1 MNYMFQLNGLV
12 DAAGVPHLGYSSV
25 PYLDLAETALNE
37 SYSVPGPY
45 RTSWFAP
52 WSPGD
57 AGTPAKRFCNGLQFP
72 EGTPAMVR
80 VDGDVGAP
88 IDWNADGDTA
98 DAGVSQ
104 DVNFDGEP
112 DAEPGG
118 PATMLK
124 GFNDWAALRLNQVGS
139 RRNFAGFSIG
149 PLGVELLAD
158 GSELLADGSTI
169 RADRSWLLADGSE
182 LLADGSVLLSDG
194 AELLA
199 DGAELL
205 ADGSKILADGSEL
218 LADGSAL
225 LADGAVVLSDGHV
238 LLSDGSVL
246 LGDGAEL
253 LADGAV
259 LLGDG
264 VELLADGSVLL
275 GDGSPLLADGAAFAW
290 ALNLAEPTPE
300 SAAESRNTPGPH
312 SLTASVITSPGPT
325 LHRVALNW
333 SPPNT
338 GDVLEYRIYRGVG
351 AVVTPGNQVEITSSH
366 VPGSTTSV
374 VDIDELPNGEFT
386 YVVEAVLSDDEGT
399 VTPRSNPQTITVL
412 NNKPVANP
420 QSVAAWEDWPS
431 AIVLTG
437 QDADSAGLAFSTVLT
452 STLGAVTGTPPTLS
466 YLSPANYHGP
476 DSFTFRVRETLALDG
491 QNQASNPATVS
502 ITVAAVNDKP
512 SFTHAGN
519 QAIALGTGARTVAG
533 WVTSFDAGPP
543 DEDLVQS
550 VSGYLVSNNNNGL
563 FSVQPSIAPNG
574 TLTYTPAPG
583 ISGVAQVTVRVRDS
597 GGTAEGHGA
606 IDTSD
611 PQVFTISVNAPAGP
625 LFTFQRTDA
634 WLTTSTSNR
643 KFDVRA
649 QVLRNG
655 VVVAVR
661 EIADLTVGLGSSFN
675 KAVYAQIGPLLPA
688 SSFAFTTLDTL
699 SLKLSIKLSPSS
711 EGGNQASAEVRLWYN
726 TQGNNSQL
734 RAVRAGTAVGYN
746 LVTGFK
752 LQTTPAQAPGGSQ
765 YVSLS
770 VKKGQAYTDFGTW
783 SITGP

>member
-1 MNYMFQLNGLV
+1 M
-12 DAAGVPHLGYSSV
+12 A
-25 PYLDLAETALNE
+25 
-37 SYSVPGPY
+37 
-45 RTSWFAP
+45 
-52 WSPGD
+52 
-57 AGTPAKRFCNGLQFP
+57 
-72 EGTPAMVR
+72 R

-88 IDWNADGDTA
+88 LDWNADGDTA
-98 DAGVSQ
+98 DLGVSQ

-118 PATMLK
+118 PATTLK
-124 GFNDWAALRLNQVGS
+124 GFDDWAALRLNQVGS

-158 GSELLADGSTI
+158 GSELLADGSRI
-169 RADRSWLLADGSE
+169 LADGSWLLADGST

-218 LADGSAL
+218 LADGSEL
-225 LADGAVVLSDGHV
+225 LADGAVLLSDGHV
-238 LLSDGSVL
+238 LLADGSVL

-264 VELLADGSVLL
+264 VTLLADGSVLL
-275 GDGSPLLADGAAFAW
+275 GDGSPLLADGAVFAW
-290 ALNLAEPTPE
+290 ALNLAEPTPQ
-300 SAAESRNTPGPH
+300 SAAESGNTPGPH
-312 SLTASVITSPGPT
+312 SLTASVITDPGPT
-325 LHRVALNW
+325 FQRVALTW
-333 SPPNT
+333 APPNT
-338 GDVLEYRIYRGVG
+338 GEVLEYRIYRGTG
-351 AVVTPGNQVEITSSH
+351 TVVTPGNQVEITSSH

-399 VTPRSNPQTITVL
+399 VTPRSNPLTITAL
-412 NNKPVANP
+412 NTKPVANP
-420 QSVAAWEDWPS
+420 QAVVVWEDWPS
-431 AIVLTG
+431 DPIILTG
-437 QDADSAGLAFSTVLT
+437 QDADSAGLTFSTDLT
-452 STLGAVTGTPPTLS
+452 STLGAVTGAPPTLS

-476 DSFTFRVRETLALDG
+476 DSFTFRVHEATVWDG
-491 QNQASNPATVS
+491 QNQASDPATVS
-502 ITVAAVNDKP
+502 VTVAPVNDKP
-512 SFTHAGN
+512 SFTHAGS
-519 QAIALGTGARTVAG
+519 QAIALGAGPQTVVG
-533 WVTSFDAGPP
+533 WVTVFDAGPS

-550 VSGYLVSNNNNGL
+550 VAGYLVSNSNNGL
-563 FSVQPSIAPNG
+563 FSAQPAIAPNG
-574 TLTYTPAPG
+574 TLTYSPAPG
-583 ISGVAQVTVRVRDS
+583 VSGVAQVTVQVRDN

-606 IDTSD
+606 IDTSE
-611 PQVFTISVNAPAGP
+611 PQVFTIAVNAPVAP
-625 LFTFQRTDA
+625 PFAFLRTDA

-655 VVVAVR
+655 VVVAER
-661 EIADLTVGLGSSFN
+661 EITDVTVGLGSSFS

-688 SSFAFTTLDTL
+688 TSVGFTTLDTL
-699 SLKLSIKLSPSS
+699 SVTLSIRLSPASS
-711 EGGNQASAEVRLWYN
+711 GGNQASAEARLWYN

-734 RAVRAGTAVGYN
+734 LAVRAGTAVGYN
-746 LVTGFK
+746 LVTGFA
-752 LQTTPAQAPGGSQ
+752 LQATPAQAPGGLQ
-765 YVSLS
+765 YVSLN
-770 VKKGQAYTDFGTW
+770 VKKGQPYKEFGTW